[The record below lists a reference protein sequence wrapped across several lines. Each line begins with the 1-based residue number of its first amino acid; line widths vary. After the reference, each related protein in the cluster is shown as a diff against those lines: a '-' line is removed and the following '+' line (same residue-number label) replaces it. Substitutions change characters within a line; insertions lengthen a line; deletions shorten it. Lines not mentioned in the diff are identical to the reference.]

1 MNETLET
8 RLETLPGAAALER
21 RAAHELWMTAPAL
34 DVTALA
40 ALMLEQGARLSTM
53 TALALTGGETEVI
66 YHYILGQAGYHLRVQ
81 TRSNCLP
88 SVAPITAAADWIER
102 EIMDLFAVTFI
113 GHPNPARLL
122 RPAQLEAGYFREP
135 GGAAGKAARGQQD

>member
-8 RLETLPGAAALER
+8 RLESLPGAAALDR
-21 RAAHELWMTAPAL
+21 RSAHEAWMTAPDL

-40 ALMLEQGARLSTM
+40 ALMLEHSARLSTI
-53 TALALTGGETEVI
+53 TALALDGGETEVI
-66 YHYILGQAGYHLRVQ
+66 YHYILGGSGYHFRVQ

-88 SVAPITAAADWIER
+88 SAASITPAADWIER
-102 EIMDLFAVTFI
+102 EIMDLYAVTFI

-122 RPAQLEAGYFREP
+122 RPPQLEAGYFREP
-135 GGAAGKAARGQQD
+135 GGAAGKAARGQQG